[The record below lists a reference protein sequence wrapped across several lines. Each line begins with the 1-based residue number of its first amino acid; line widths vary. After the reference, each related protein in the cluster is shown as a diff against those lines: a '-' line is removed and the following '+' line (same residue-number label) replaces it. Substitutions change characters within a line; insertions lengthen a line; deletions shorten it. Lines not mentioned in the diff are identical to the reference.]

1 MKPKFHFRQE
11 RRDPEQPHPVFRLFS
26 FGLNVVGGAA
36 RAVHGAAGAVHGAI
50 DNLDIER
57 RVQELP
63 RLPNP
68 FEMAASR
75 ISISRVSEESE
86 EQAEANDIA
95 SEKVGDLVIEETT
108 LPPESEGFCGQ
119 EPSERTLGETLS
131 DLVKSPSLSIF
142 AGVLR
147 AASVNASAQINDTSV
162 TVLAPRNEA
171 FEKLDKPLLDL
182 LLKDAA
188 FAEEASFPFKVWS
201 LINFSGFSSS
211 RSTL

>member
-68 FEMAASR
+68 FEVAASR
-75 ISISRVSEESE
+75 ISISRVSEE
-86 EQAEANDIA
+86 QAEDNDIA
-95 SEKVGDLVIEETT
+95 SEKVGELVIEETT
-108 LPPESEGFCGQ
+108 LPPEPEGFCGQ
-119 EPSERTLGETLS
+119 QPSKRTLDEAMS
-131 DLVKSPSLSIF
+131 DLVKFPSLSIF

-147 AASVNASAQINDTSV
+147 AASVNTSYQINDTSV

-182 LLKDAA
+182 LLQDAA
-188 FAEEASFPFKVWS
+188 FAEEASFVLKVLS
-201 LINFSGFSSS
+201 LIDISCFSSS

>member
-1 MKPKFHFRQE
+1 MKPKLYFRQE

-68 FEMAASR
+68 FEVAASR

-86 EQAEANDIA
+86 EQAEVNDIA
-95 SEKVGDLVIEETT
+95 SEKVGELVIEETT
-108 LPPESEGFCGQ
+108 LPPRPEGFCGQ
-119 EPSERTLGETLS
+119 EPSERTLGDAVS

-182 LLKDAA
+182 LLQDAA
-188 FAEEASFPFKVWS
+188 FAEEARLSFNVFS
-201 LINFSGFSSS
+201 LIEISCFSSS

>member
-1 MKPKFHFRQE
+1 M
-11 RRDPEQPHPVFRLFS
+11 FRLFN
-26 FGLNVVGGAA
+26 FGLGVVDGAA

-68 FEMAASR
+68 FEAAASR
-75 ISISRVSEESE
+75 ISISRVTGQDEEE
-86 EQAEANDIA
+86 AEVNDIA
-95 SEKVGDLVIEETT
+95 SEKVGELVIEETT
-108 LPPESEGFCGQ
+108 LPPEPEGFCGNA
-119 EPSERTLGETLS
+119 PSERTLGEVAS

-142 AGVLR
+142 FGVLL
-147 AASVNASAQINDTSV
+147 AASVNSSSQVNDTSV

-182 LLKDAA
+182 LLQDAA
-188 FAEEASFPFKVWS
+188 FAEEARLSFKVFS
-201 LINFSGFSSS
+201 LIDISCFSSS

>member
-1 MKPKFHFRQE
+1 M
-11 RRDPEQPHPVFRLFS
+11 FRLFS

-68 FEMAASR
+68 FEVAASR
-75 ISISRVSEESE
+75 ISISRVSEE
-86 EQAEANDIA
+86 QAEDNDIA

-147 AASVNASAQINDTSV
+147 AASVNASSQINDTSV

-182 LLKDAA
+182 LLQDAA
-188 FAEEASFPFKVWS
+188 FAEEARLSFKVLS
-201 LINFSGFSSS
+201 LIDFSHFSSS